1 MATDATPQTYERK
14 VPPRR
19 VPGAVWTAA
28 KILLTVTLVYMLKQ
42 KYPDTS
48 YNVVQLTVAELTG
61 LGITKLREV
70 WCDWVR
76 TGVLPWVNTCKRR
89 PNPRRFSLI
98 SKINITALRVWI
110 RMQRHDEGKTV
121 ELPAIVEWIS
131 IPIVSRC

>member
-1 MATDATPQTYERK
+1 
-14 VPPRR
+14 
-19 VPGAVWTAA
+19 
-28 KILLTVTLVYMLKQ
+28 VYLFKE
-42 KYPDTS
+42 KYPDMS
-48 YNVVQLTVAELTG
+48 YNIVQHTVAAFTG
-61 LGITKLREV
+61 LGVTKLKEV
-70 WCDWVR
+70 WGDWVR

-110 RMQRHDEGKTV
+110 WMQRHDEGKTV